1 MDDCHFSYIKKKK
14 KKKKTNPGILPPIK
28 VGDFSVLSRTGM
40 D

>member
-1 MDDCHFSYIKKKK
+1 MIATSATSKKKK
-14 KKKKTNPGILPPIK
+14 NLGILPPIK

>member
-1 MDDCHFSYIKKKK
+1 MDDCHFSYIKKIKK
-14 KKKKTNPGILPPIK
+14 IKNPGILPPIK